1 MKRKIVL
8 ASHHRLADGLK
19 DTLDFISGGV
29 AEVYSLSAYMDNVPV
44 QEQVQ
49 TLMQSFDDSDD
60 LIILTDMTAGSVNQ
74 NFFSFRNR
82 PHTHIISGMN
92 LPLALGVAL
101 ESADEYISDERIDH
115 LIDSAK
121 DAIVNVNALE
131 LEVDDEDE

>member
-92 LPLALGVAL
+92 RPLALGVAL